1 MKSKPLG
8 VRLRHRALSRQNSRL
23 AALLEELAQGEGFLP
38 SRLPNVKFMRSTRH
52 IPRSPTVYEPGIFIV
67 AQGRKTGYFGER
79 KIVYD
84 PGHYLV
90 LSVPLPFECETEGS
104 PEGPLLAVSISIT
117 PTAIAELLL
126 QMGDTQFASETS
138 VQTMQSTELDEK
150 LSDAAGRLL
159 ESLRSDEDAGILG
172 PQIVREITYLVLR
185 GKLGKNLR
193 ILAAADSYFGQI
205 SRVLNRMHTDFARSY
220 DMTRVAREIGM
231 SVATFYARFRK
242 ITATSPLQ
250 YLKKVRLHKALLLMV
265 HEGVNAGTAAVRVGY
280 ESASQ
285 FSREFKRCFG
295 NGPAAV
301 AGDLRRRL
309 VRLA

>member
-1 MKSKPLG
+1 M
-8 VRLRHRALSRQNSRL
+8 
-23 AALLEELAQGEGFLP
+23 
-38 SRLPNVKFMRSTRH
+38 
-52 IPRSPTVYEPGIFIV
+52 
-67 AQGRKTGYFGER
+67 
-79 KIVYD
+79 
-84 PGHYLV
+84 
-90 LSVPLPFECETEGS
+90 SVS
-104 PEGPLLAVSISIT
+104 VT
-117 PTAIAELLL
+117 PAAIAELLL
-126 QMGDTQFASETS
+126 QMGEKQFASETS
-138 VQTMQSTELDEK
+138 VQTMQSTELEEK
-150 LSDAAGRLL
+150 LSDAAVRLL
-159 ESLRSDEDAGILG
+159 ESLRSDEDAHILG

-193 ILAAADSYFGQI
+193 ILVAPDSYFGQI
-205 SRVLNRMHTDFARSY
+205 SRVLNQMHTDFARAY

-231 SVATFYARFRK
+231 SVATFHAHFRK

-265 HEGVNAGTAAVRVGY
+265 HDGMNAGTAAVQVGY

-301 AGDLRRRL
+301 AADLRRRL